1 MRSLVLPL
9 CIITFSGCASISQTF
24 MKEPFIPDKN
34 NRIYAGVRF
43 DINSIAVPFKSD
55 WECSSFDV
63 KPHCYLLPLTIIDVP
78 LSAVLDTIFL
88 PYTAT
93 HYFLNNPKRTN
104 QNDREGR

>member
-1 MRSLVLPL
+1 
-9 CIITFSGCASISQTF
+9 

-43 DINSIAVPFKSD
+43 DIHSIAVPFKDD
-55 WECSSFDV
+55 WDCSSFDE

-93 HYFLNNPKRTN
+93 HYLLNNPTQTN
-104 QNDREGR
+104 QNAREGR